1 MAQTLRTITLSAGD
15 KTILVEK
22 PLVLCRIFVSV
33 RALADEDK
41 WYQSKLSFD
50 DPSFT
55 SFYVLNGPGKY
66 FEAKGEGI
74 FQGNIWGQNASTVN
88 LQYTMTEILI

>member
-15 KTILVEK
+15 KTILVAK

-33 RALADEDK
+33 RALADDAM
-41 WYQSKLSFD
+41 WYQSRLSFD
-50 DPSFT
+50 DPTFT
-55 SFYVLNGPGKY
+55 SFFVLNGPGKY
-66 FEAKGEGI
+66 FEARGEGI
-74 FQGNIWGQNASTVN
+74 FQGNIWGQNTSAVS

>member
-1 MAQTLRTITLSAGD
+1 MAQTLRTTTLSPGD
-15 KTILVEK
+15 KTILIAK
-22 PLVLCRIFVSV
+22 PLVLRRIFFSV
-33 RALADEDK
+33 RALADQDK
-41 WYQSKLSFD
+41 WHQSKLSFD
-50 DPSFT
+50 DPSFA

-74 FQGNIWGQNASTVN
+74 FQGNIWGINASTVS

>member
-1 MAQTLRTITLSAGD
+1 MVQTLRTVTLSAGD
-15 KTILVEK
+15 KTILLAK
-22 PLVLCRIFVSV
+22 PLVLYRIFLSV
-33 RALADEDK
+33 RALADQDK

-55 SFYVLNGPGKY
+55 SFFVLNGPGKY
-66 FEAKGEGI
+66 FEAKGVGI
-74 FQGNIWGQNASTVN
+74 FQGDIWGLNASTVS

>member
-1 MAQTLRTITLSAGD
+1 MAQTLRTITLPPGGE
-15 KTILVEK
+15 TILIPK
-22 PLVLCRIFVSV
+22 PLVLRRIFVSV
-33 RALADEDK
+33 RALADQDK
-41 WYQSKLSFD
+41 WCQSKLSFD

-55 SFYVLNGPGKY
+55 SFFVLNGPGKY

-74 FQGNIWGQNASTVN
+74 FQGNIWGLNASTVS

>member
-1 MAQTLRTITLSAGD
+1 MAQTLRTMTLSAGD

-33 RALADEDK
+33 RALADDDK
-41 WYQSKLSFD
+41 WYQSKISFD
-50 DPSFT
+50 DPSFS
-55 SFYVLNGPGKY
+55 SFFVLNGPGKY

-74 FQGNIWGQNASTVN
+74 FQGNIWGINTSTVS
-88 LQYTMTEILI
+88 LQYTTTEILI

>member
-1 MAQTLRTITLSAGD
+1 MVQTLRTVTLSPED
-15 KTILVEK
+15 KTILIEK
-22 PLVLCRIFVSV
+22 PLVLCRIFVSI
-33 RALADEDK
+33 RALADQDK

-55 SFYVLNGPGKY
+55 SFFVLNGPGKY

-74 FQGNIWGQNASTVN
+74 FQGNIWGQNASTVS

>member
-1 MAQTLRTITLSAGD
+1 MAQTLRTITLSAGG

-33 RALADEDK
+33 RALADQDK

-55 SFYVLNGPGKY
+55 SFFVLNGPGKY

-74 FQGNIWGQNASTVN
+74 FQGDIWGLNASTVS

>member
-22 PLVLCRIFVSV
+22 PLVLYRIFVSV
-33 RALADEDK
+33 RALADQDK
-41 WYQSKLSFD
+41 WHQSKLSFD

-55 SFYVLNGPGKY
+55 SFFVLNGPGKY

-74 FQGNIWGQNASTVN
+74 FQGDIWGQNASAVS

>member
-22 PLVLCRIFVSV
+22 PLVLYRIFVSV
-33 RALADEDK
+33 RALADQDK
-41 WYQSKLSFD
+41 WHQSKLSFD

-55 SFYVLNGPGKY
+55 SFFVLNGPGKY

-74 FQGNIWGQNASTVN
+74 FQGNIWGLNASTVS

>member
-1 MAQTLRTITLSAGD
+1 MAQTLRTTTLSAGD
-15 KTILVEK
+15 KTILIAK
-22 PLVLCRIFVSV
+22 PLVLRRIFVSV

-55 SFYVLNGPGKY
+55 SFFVLNGPGKY
-66 FEAKGEGI
+66 FEARGEGI
-74 FQGNIWGQNASTVN
+74 FQGNIWGLNASTVS

>member
-22 PLVLCRIFVSV
+22 PLVLYRIFVSV
-33 RALADEDK
+33 RALADQDK
-41 WYQSKLSFD
+41 WCQSKLSFD
-50 DPSFT
+50 DPSFA
-55 SFYVLNGPGKY
+55 SFFVLNGPGKY

-74 FQGNIWGQNASTVN
+74 FQGNIWGLNASTVS

>member
-1 MAQTLRTITLSAGD
+1 MAQTLRTLTLSAGD

-22 PLVLCRIFVSV
+22 PLVLRRIFVSV
-33 RALADEDK
+33 RALADQDK
-41 WYQSKLSFD
+41 WYQSMLSFD

-55 SFYVLNGPGKY
+55 SFFVLNGPGKY

-74 FQGNIWGQNASTVN
+74 FQGDIWGLNASTVS

>member
-1 MAQTLRTITLSAGD
+1 MAQALRTITLPAGS
-15 KTILVEK
+15 KAILVEK

-33 RALADEDK
+33 RALADDDK

-55 SFYVLNGPGKY
+55 SFFVLNGPGKY

-74 FQGNIWGQNASTVN
+74 FQGNIWGQNASTVS

>member
-1 MAQTLRTITLSAGD
+1 MVQTLRTVTLSPED
-15 KTILVEK
+15 KTILVAK

-33 RALADEDK
+33 RALADQDK

-55 SFYVLNGPGKY
+55 SFFVLNGPGKY
-66 FEAKGEGI
+66 FEAKGVGI
-74 FQGNIWGQNASTVN
+74 FQGNIWGQNTSAVS

>member
-1 MAQTLRTITLSAGD
+1 MAQTLRTITLPAGS
-15 KTILVEK
+15 KTILISK
-22 PLVLCRIFVSV
+22 PLVLRRIFVSV

-41 WYQSKLSFD
+41 WHQSKLSFD

>member
-15 KTILVEK
+15 KTILVAK

-33 RALADEDK
+33 RALADDAK
-41 WYQSKLSFD
+41 WYQSRLSFD
-50 DPSFT
+50 DPTFT
-55 SFYVLNGPGKY
+55 SFFVLNGPGKY

-74 FQGNIWGQNASTVN
+74 FQGNIWGQNTSAVS

>member
-22 PLVLCRIFVSV
+22 PLVLYRIFVSV
-33 RALADEDK
+33 RALADQDK
-41 WYQSKLSFD
+41 WHQSKLSFD

-55 SFYVLNGPGKY
+55 SFFVLNGPGKY

-74 FQGNIWGQNASTVN
+74 FQGDIWGLNASTVS

>member
-1 MAQTLRTITLSAGD
+1 MVQTVVSRTILAGD
-15 KTILVEK
+15 KTILLEK
-22 PLVLCRIFVSV
+22 PLVLYRIFFSI
-33 RALADEDK
+33 RALADQSA
-41 WYQSKLSFD
+41 WYQSNVSFD
-50 DPSFT
+50 DPLFR

>member
-15 KTILVEK
+15 KKILVAK

-33 RALADEDK
+33 RALADQDK
-41 WYQSKLSFD
+41 WHQSKLSFD
-50 DPSFT
+50 DPTFT
-55 SFYVLNGPGKY
+55 SFFVLNGPGKY

-74 FQGNIWGQNASTVN
+74 FQGNIWGQNTSAVS

>member
-15 KTILVEK
+15 KMILVAK

-33 RALADEDK
+33 RALADDDK
-41 WYQSKLSFD
+41 WYQSKISFD
-50 DPSFT
+50 DPSFS
-55 SFYVLNGPGKY
+55 SFFVLNGPGKY

-74 FQGNIWGQNASTVN
+74 FQGNIWGINTSTVS
-88 LQYTMTEILI
+88 LQYTTTEILI

>member
-1 MAQTLRTITLSAGD
+1 MVQTLRTVTISPED

-22 PLVLCRIFVSV
+22 PLILCRIFVSV

-55 SFYVLNGPGKY
+55 SFLVLNGPGKY

-74 FQGNIWGQNASTVN
+74 FQGNIWAQNASTVS
-88 LQYTMTEILI
+88 LQYTATEILI

>member
-1 MAQTLRTITLSAGD
+1 MAQTLRTITLSPGD
-15 KTILVEK
+15 KMILVAK
-22 PLVLCRIFVSV
+22 PIVLRRIFVSV

-41 WYQSKLSFD
+41 WYQTKLSFD
-50 DPSFT
+50 DPSFS
-55 SFYVLNGPGKY
+55 SFFVLNGPGKY

-74 FQGNIWGQNASTVN
+74 FQGNIWGQNTSTVS

>member
-1 MAQTLRTITLSAGD
+1 MAQTLRTVTLPSGN

-33 RALADEDK
+33 RALADQDK

-55 SFYVLNGPGKY
+55 SFFVLNGPGKY
-66 FEAKGEGI
+66 FEARGEGI
-74 FQGNIWGQNASTVN
+74 FQGNIWGLNASTVS
-88 LQYTMTEILI
+88 LQYTMTEILV

>member
-33 RALADEDK
+33 RALADQDK
-41 WYQSKLSFD
+41 WCQSKLSFD

-55 SFYVLNGPGKY
+55 SFFVLNGPGKY

-74 FQGNIWGQNASTVN
+74 FQGDIWGLNASAVS

>member
-1 MAQTLRTITLSAGD
+1 MAQTLRTITLPAGD
-15 KTILVEK
+15 KTILVAK
-22 PLVLCRIFVSV
+22 PLILCRIFVSI
-33 RALADEDK
+33 RALADDDM
-41 WYQSKLSFD
+41 WYQSKISFD

-55 SFYVLNGPGKY
+55 SFFVLNGPGKY

-74 FQGNIWGQNASTVN
+74 FQGNIWGINASTVS